1 MEDTLTTEDTPTME
15 DTPTTEDIKRPRDSR
30 TTEDIKM
37 VRDTKTI
44 PRDIMT
50 IETMEEAA
58 EIKNMTDIKMVVE
71 KITGMTMVVA
81 VAGEATCREE
91 S

>member
-1 MEDTLTTEDTPTME
+1 MFETTEDTLKV
-15 DTPTTEDIKRPRDSR
+15 EDIKRPRDSK

-37 VRDTKTI
+37 VRDTKN
-44 PRDIMT
+44 PPQDIMKI

-58 EIKNMTDIKMVVE
+58 DFKNMTDIKIVVE

-81 VAGEATCREE
+81 VAGETTCREE
-91 S
+91 N